1 MKQFLW
7 VAAIFVWQVST
18 YFIAKPFQKPERQH
32 VWKYRL
38 DDRIPM
44 QPGFIWAYLL
54 CYFWWW
60 GVMAAHLGDLRFAA
74 AAILGYLLAALT
86 FILYP
91 TRILGREQV
100 RAAGLTGLAL
110 RITFAADT
118 PQNLF
123 PSVHVFVSAL
133 CLITALETGG
143 LWLLL
148 SLVFFL
154 AVCWST
160 LVLRQ
165 HYLPDLWGGVLLA
178 LITWN
183 LAALPPL
190 QEAARFWIGLFLNL
204 I

>member
-1 MKQFLW
+1 MEHILW
-7 VAAIFVWQVST
+7 VASIFVWQVST
-18 YFIAKPFQKPERQH
+18 YFIAKPFQQPERQH
-32 VWKYRL
+32 IWKYRL

-44 QPGFIWAYLL
+44 QPAFIWVYLL

-60 GVMAAHLGDLRFAA
+60 GVMAAHLGDMRFAA

-100 RAAGLTGLAL
+100 QASSLTGLAL

-123 PSVHVFVSAL
+123 PSVHVFVSVL

-143 LWLLL
+143 VWLLL
-148 SLVFFL
+148 SALFCA

-165 HYLPDLWGGVLLA
+165 HYLPDLWGGALLA
-178 LITWN
+178 LTAWS

-190 QEAARFWIGLFLNL
+190 QEAARFWTDLFLMFA
-204 I
+204 